1 MKKQVISLAL
11 SAVVTLSSIAAM
23 STNALG
29 CIPTRVDSEEYQ
41 NSIKPYENMQ
51 LLTEQ
56 ETEYFR
62 NILSMENITKVW
74 RRYKTVDTSDEYS
87 RFDVYSYEYELK
99 YALRV

>member
-51 LLTEQ
+51 LLTKQ
-56 ETEYFR
+56 ETEYLKWHHYIT
-62 NILSMENITKVW
+62 ILNYQDGEKI
-74 RRYKTVDTSDEYS
+74 R
-87 RFDVYSYEYELK
+87 
-99 YALRV
+99 